1 MKRMEKS
8 TGKHRK
14 WWILLAVVFVV
25 VFCIFFFR
33 VKEVTVEG
41 NSFYSQS
48 DVSAMF
54 QENVLERNVISFFLM
69 DKLSLTPDLPFVREY
84 EVSYPS
90 VNTIHIKL
98 YEKTIVAG
106 IAYTNQYIY
115 FDNEGTVLKS
125 TQTPEKDIPLFET
138 KNLTTFTLYSKV
150 QMEDES
156 LLEQI
161 LNLANLFKHYN
172 ISWDRVRFNESNEAS
187 LYAGDITV
195 KLGKRDNYDEQI
207 SALANILQQVQQKKL
222 KGTMDLTNYDVKGTV
237 IFKKEKEVETQTD
250 TKTDKKQTGN
260 NK

>member
-1 MKRMEKS
+1 MEKS
-8 TGKHRK
+8 TAKHKK
-14 WWILLAVVFVV
+14 WWILLAVVVIV

-54 QENVLERNVISFFLM
+54 QENVLERNVLSFFLL
-69 DKLSLTPDLPFVREY
+69 DKLSMTPELPFVREY
-84 EVSYPS
+84 EISYPS
-90 VNTIHIKL
+90 VNTVHIKL
-98 YEKTIVAG
+98 YEKSIVAG

-115 FDNEGTVLKS
+115 FDNEGMVLKS
-125 TQTPEKDIPLFET
+125 TQKPEKNIPLFET

-161 LNLANLFKHYN
+161 LNLANLFKHYEIN
-172 ISWDRVRFNESNEAS
+172 WDRVRFNETNEAS

-195 KLGKRDNYDEQI
+195 KLGKRENYDEQI
-207 SALANILQQVQQKKL
+207 SALANILPQVQKKKL
-222 KGTMDLTNYDVKGTV
+222 KGTMDLTGYDVKGTV
-237 IFKKEKEVETQTD
+237 IFKKSKDAETSTD
-250 TKTDKKQTGN
+250 SKTGKKQTVK